1 MTAPKIAAPSS
12 ATLLGP
18 ILPALPT
25 ATLST
30 QPAPAIL
37 PLLAPI
43 LRQRVRVFSS
53 GSKEPWLRLLC
64 YDSANVSRLTDLVQG
79 PSLEPHPISGE
90 VEVDWEYDSQAKY
103 RRLDRETLQ
112 ALVAIPE
119 LQLGFQL
126 EYCVGDNDGGGDGW
140 RVAEVLPIDTSNPFS
155 TFDGQ
160 ESIAAAEKH
169 FTELQTQKS
178 APAVHSAP
186 KATGNTH
193 LDVPDEDEDDEDD
206 DYWARYDAT
215 PGRTPSAQTPA
226 KRSPAP
232 QSLQGSASNP
242 AHNASAEDSYFAQYD
257 DVQPAMDNHDPDE
270 EQNLEGLAPPPGFD
284 RVAAD
289 LNPADSPQQAE
300 VSETT
305 GTWTLAEPPRD
316 TRESDVGLMHP
327 RPASSASSSKGSEA
341 VAKLEESAERQG
353 QGEFGV
359 KQHVSRSIRSLFL
372 LSRSAGID
380 RAEFESMVR
389 TELDLLGVIEGED

>member
-1 MTAPKIAAPSS
+1 MTASNSLAP
-12 ATLLGP
+12 AIPTLLGP
-18 ILPALPT
+18 LLPALPT

-53 GSKEPWLRLLC
+53 DSKEPWLRLLC
-64 YDSANVSRLTDLVQG
+64 YDSGNVTKLTEIVQG
-79 PSLEPHPISGE
+79 GSFEPHPISGE
-90 VEVDWEYDSQAKY
+90 VEVDWEYDSYERY

-112 ALVAIPE
+112 AFVAIPD

-126 EYCVGDNDGGGDGW
+126 VYCIGDSDGGGDGW
-140 RVAEVLPIDTSNPFS
+140 RVAEVLPIDSSSPFEA
-155 TFDGQ
+155 FDGQ
-160 ESIAAAEKH
+160 VSLAEAEKH
-169 FTELQTQKS
+169 YSDTSAQKTS
-178 APAVHSAP
+178 PAVNSAP
-186 KATGNTH
+186 KTNGTAY
-193 LDVPDEDEDDEDD
+193 LDTPEEDDDDD

-215 PGRTPSAQTPA
+215 PA
-226 KRSPAP
+226 RSPAP
-232 QSLQGSASNP
+232 QSMQASTNP
-242 AHNASAEDSYFAQYD
+242 ARNASAEDAYFAQYD
-257 DVQPAMDNHDPDE
+257 GVQPAMDNHDPDE
-270 EQNLEGLAPPPGFD
+270 ARNLEGIAPPLGLN
-284 RVAAD
+284 RVVPEPSAE
-289 LNPADSPQQAE
+289 SPQQAE

-316 TRESDVGLMHP
+316 GPATDVDLVHP
-327 RPASSASSSKGSEA
+327 RPASSASSSRASEA

-372 LSRSAGID
+372 LSRTAGID

-389 TELDLLGVIEGED
+389 SELDLLGMIDGDD